1 MNPRQKSYDSYNKT
15 TKLLK
20 LTNSYYHFKNL
31 ESIKN
36 RNSQYGLRPMLF
48 SPNKKH
54 NVFDL
59 FQMYNIKKQNQ
70 NIKSKIKKILLKP
83 IRPIMN
89 DNFITKDEKLKKFRK
104 YQSDIYNKSIS
115 KANEYFKK
123 RLYNQKAFINS
134 KMLDKIYNSEH
145 IKSTTKIK
153 KLGDYGKVLLP
164 KIQGLYDN
172 MSLLDFVKNCNSE
185 TARSGKD
192 EESVNEKIKRK
203 YLYSLSDTNYDN
215 KKDSRNSSTNK

>member
-36 RNSQYGLRPMLF
+36 RNSQYGLRPMIF

-54 NVFDL
+54 IAFNL

-70 NIKSKIKKILLKP
+70 NIKNKIKKILLKP
-83 IRPIMN
+83 IKPIMN
-89 DNFITKDEKLKKFRK
+89 DNFMAKDEKLKKFRK
-104 YQSDIYNKSIS
+104 YQSEMYNKSIS
-115 KANEYFKK
+115 KANECFKK

-145 IKSTTKIK
+145 LKTTMKIK
-153 KLGDYGKVLLP
+153 KLGDFGKVLLP
-164 KIQGLYDN
+164 KIQGTDS

-192 EESVNEKIKRK
+192 EESVGDKIKKK
-203 YLYSLSDTNYDN
+203 YICSLSDTNYDN
-215 KKDSRNSSTNK
+215 KKDSGNSSTNK

>member
-36 RNSQYGLRPMLF
+36 RNTQYGLRPMIF

-54 NVFDL
+54 IAFNL

-70 NIKSKIKKILLKP
+70 NIKNKIKKILLKP
-83 IRPIMN
+83 IKPIMN
-89 DNFITKDEKLKKFRK
+89 DNFIAKDEKLKKFRK
-104 YQSDIYNKSIS
+104 HQSDMHNKIIS

-123 RLYNQKAFINS
+123 RLYNQKAFLNS

-145 IKSTTKIK
+145 TKTTTKIK
-153 KLGDYGKVLLP
+153 RLGDFGKVLLP
-164 KIQGLYDN
+164 KIQGADS
-172 MSLLDFVKNCNSE
+172 MSFLDFVKNCNSE
-185 TARSGKD
+185 TARSGRD
-192 EESVNEKIKRK
+192 EESVNDKIKRK
-203 YLYSLSDTNYDN
+203 YICSLSDTNSDN
-215 KKDSRNSSTNK
+215 KKDSGNSSTNK

>member
-36 RNSQYGLRPMLF
+36 RNSQYGLRPMIF

-54 NVFDL
+54 IAFNL

-70 NIKSKIKKILLKP
+70 NIKNKIKKILLKP
-83 IRPIMN
+83 IKPIMN
-89 DNFITKDEKLKKFRK
+89 DNFIAKDEKLKKFRK
-104 YQSDIYNKSIS
+104 YQSEMYNKNIS

-145 IKSTTKIK
+145 IKSTNKIK
-153 KLGDYGKVLLP
+153 KLGDYSKVLLP
-164 KIQGLYDN
+164 KIQGAYDN

-185 TARSGKD
+185 TSRSGKD
-192 EESVNEKIKRK
+192 EDCVNDKIKRK
-203 YLYSLSDTNYDN
+203 YIGSLSDTNYDN
-215 KKDSRNSSTNK
+215 KKDLVKAYIDK

>member
-1 MNPRQKSYDSYNKT
+1 MNPRQKSYDSYDKT

-48 SPNKKH
+48 NPNKKYH
-54 NVFDL
+54 AFDF

-83 IRPIMN
+83 IKPIMN
-89 DNFITKDEKLKKFRK
+89 DTFITKDQKMKKFRK
-104 YQSDIYNKSIS
+104 YQSDMYNRSIS

-134 KMLDKIYNSEH
+134 KMLDKLYNSEH
-145 IKSTTKIK
+145 AKSTVKIK
-153 KLGDYGKVLLP
+153 RLGDYGKIVLP
-164 KIQGLYDN
+164 QIKGTYDN
-172 MSLLDFVKNCNSE
+172 ISFLDFVKNYNIE
-185 TARSGKD
+185 TARSGRD
-192 EESVNEKIKRK
+192 EESVNDKIRRK
-203 YLYSLSDTNYDN
+203 YFYSLSDTTYDN
-215 KKDSRNSSTNK
+215 KKDSGNNSLNK